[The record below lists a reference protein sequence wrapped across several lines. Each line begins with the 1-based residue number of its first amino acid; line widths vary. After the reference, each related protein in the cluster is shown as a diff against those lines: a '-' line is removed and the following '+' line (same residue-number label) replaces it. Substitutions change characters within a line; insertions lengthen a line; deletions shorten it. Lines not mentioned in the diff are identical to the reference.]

1 MLLLSTRSLDSTL
14 PPAKIAPNLSMQPQ
28 DSTTKPSPCQYTT
41 GKVLGRGTYATVKE
55 AFDKETGDVY
65 ACKIIN
71 KHLMRGREYL
81 VRNELDVLNKISRSH
96 PNIVTL
102 EDYFESKHNIYLCF
116 GLCNGGELF
125 DRIGSWSHFYEA
137 DAAALVRTILTTLNY
152 IHASGI
158 VHGDLKPENLLFQS
172 KGESTEI
179 MITDFG
185 LSGIL
190 DEKMS
195 LLTGVCGTPG
205 YMAPEI
211 FSKKGH
217 SKPVDIWAVGVIAY
231 YMLVGHPPFDR
242 STARLEQAAI
252 LSGDLQ
258 FDTAE
263 WAPVSMTARDFVRAC
278 LTTDPAR
285 RPTAEQALKHAWLS
299 SKTPC
304 FVPDLFDPDGGPTD
318 LLLHLKE
325 MFRVQTKLIC
335 ASNRHSSVTVPRIPN
350 KCISNP
356 SSHCRSSQGARPDL
370 ASELGAP
377 SQ

>member
-1 MLLLSTRSLDSTL
+1 MQRQDL
-14 PPAKIAPNLSMQPQ
+14 P
-28 DSTTKPSPCQYTT
+28 TKPSPCQYTT
-41 GKVLGRGTYATVKE
+41 GKVLGHGAYATVKE
-55 AFDKETGDVY
+55 AFDKETGGVY

-81 VRNELDVLNKISRSH
+81 VRNEIDVLDKISRGH

-102 EDYFESKHNIYLCF
+102 EDYFESKHNLYLCF

-125 DRIGSWSHFYEA
+125 DRICSRPHFYEA
-137 DAAALVRTILTTLNY
+137 DAAVLLRTILTTLEY

-158 VHGDLKPENLLFQS
+158 VHRDLKPENLLFQS
-172 KGESTEI
+172 DGENSEI

-185 LSGIL
+185 LSRIL
-190 DEKMS
+190 DEKLS
-195 LLTGVCGTPG
+195 LFTGVCGTAG

-211 FSKKGH
+211 FSKKGY
-217 SKPVDIWAVGVIAY
+217 SKPVDIWAVGVITY

-242 STARLEQAAI
+242 GTARLEHAAV

-258 FDTAE
+258 FDPSE

-278 LTTDPAR
+278 LTMDPAR

-304 FVPDLFDPDGGPTD
+304 FVPALFDPNGGPTD
-318 LLLHLKE
+318 LLPHLKE
-325 MFRVQTKLIC
+325 VFRVQTKLI
-335 ASNRHSSVTVPRIPN
+335 SSVAARKARGRIWRQTSVPHLNNLRETATDIAAIRPISYPN
-350 KCISNP
+350 T
-356 SSHCRSSQGARPDL
+356 
-370 ASELGAP
+370 
-377 SQ
+377 